1 MMISQ
6 FMGAGAAILLLAGCE
21 SVSLNPFDWFG
32 SDTDVEMVDDVP
44 VITVTDSRPLIATVT
59 SLIVEETPGG
69 AIVRAV
75 GLPPEQGWY
84 DADLVSETRGEPVD
98 GILTFFFRARPP
110 EEATRVSTVDSREII
125 AGRFVSEL
133 TLAETREIRVV
144 AAGNTRAVR
153 R

>member
-1 MMISQ
+1 MKISQ
-6 FMGAGAAILLLAGCE
+6 FMGVGAAILLLAGCE

-84 DADLVSETRGEPVD
+84 DADLVSETRGEPVN

-110 EEATRVSTVDSREII
+110 EDATRVSTVDSREII